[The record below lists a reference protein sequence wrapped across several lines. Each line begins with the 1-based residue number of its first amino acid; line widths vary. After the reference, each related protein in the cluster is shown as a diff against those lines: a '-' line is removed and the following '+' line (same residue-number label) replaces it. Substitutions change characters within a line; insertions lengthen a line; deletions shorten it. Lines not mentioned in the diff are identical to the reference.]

1 MRSSQNVPFIFIV
14 FALVDCIIA
23 HRGLLTINWSAE
35 KDTQKNKI
43 NYTIYL
49 INKRAWIIKIIVVL
63 KKAKTTFENLWMM
76 LAKGMVT

>member
-23 HRGLLTINWSAE
+23 HRGQILTINWSAE

-49 INKRAWIIKIIVVL
+49 INKRAWIIKIILVL
-63 KKAKTTFENLWMM
+63 KKASDRRKPLND
-76 LAKGMVT
+76 AC